1 MFQINWKLKAFLYK
15 FLEFFKLRTFVY
27 FLQKHVT
34 KRSQIDITNSKHLWE
49 GHKNTLKKYNC
60 KTLLEI
66 GAGKSLEQ
74 NIFFSYFFNNKIN
87 QTTIDI
93 NKMLDFDLFNKASLQ
108 ISKYYNFE
116 YKGEVKTIN
125 EIFRNYNISYRAPC
139 SIEDIIKD
147 NLKFDITVSTT
158 TLEHFSIRDLR
169 HYLGNLTKILKND
182 GFFSALIDYTDHYSH
197 TDKNIS
203 VLNYLSFN
211 EDKWKKFN
219 NSFLYQN
226 RLRHQDYVRIFYQF
240 NLNIIELKK
249 GKKIKPPVI
258 ISQDFDK
265 NNTDTFVSS
274 GYFLGKIL
282 S

>member
-1 MFQINWKLKAFLYK
+1 MTFLTKQVYK
-15 FLEFFKLRTFVY
+15 F
-27 FLQKHVT
+27 
-34 KRSQIDITNSKHLWE
+34 
-49 GHKNTLKKYNC
+49 
-60 KTLLEI
+60 
-66 GAGKSLEQ
+66 Q
-74 NIFFSYFFNNKIN
+74 NIITSNTKKI
-87 QTTIDI
+87 
-93 NKMLDFDLFNKASLQ
+93 
-108 ISKYYNFE
+108 
-116 YKGEVKTIN
+116 KTIN

-226 RLRHQDYVRIFYQF
+226 RLRHQDYVRIFYEF
-240 NLNIIELKK
+240 NLNIIELKRK
-249 GKKIKPPVI
+249 EN
-258 ISQDFDK
+258 QTTC
-265 NNTDTFVSS
+265 N
-274 GYFLGKIL
+274 YFTRL
-282 S
+282 